1 MKSMREAQ
9 DIHWRQEAA
18 PVLLPVRQTGWV
30 LQTEI
35 LPGGI
40 LEVEIKE
47 DGVVYMTGEVGY
59 IGNMTLGCEMVEK
72 LRKADRS

>member
-1 MKSMREAQ
+1 MYVHM
-9 DIHWRQEAA
+9 
-18 PVLLPVRQTGWV
+18 
-30 LQTEI
+30 
-35 LPGGI
+35 PGGI

>member
-1 MKSMREAQ
+1 M
-9 DIHWRQEAA
+9 
-18 PVLLPVRQTGWV
+18 
-30 LQTEI
+30 
-35 LPGGI
+35 
-40 LEVEIKE
+40 EIKE